1 MKMKKLKYVVALLTA
16 AVLNVAAFPITASAD
31 DGMKIV
37 AIGDSITNGYS
48 MDGSLIASYPQL
60 VSSYYGAELVN
71 LAEDGMTSEGLL
83 AKLSDAN
90 VQSEIANA
98 DVVLVTIGGNDIM
111 KPVLNN
117 EYVDASKYSTISEF
131 IAAMKEKDQIT
142 ILLMQKYLNSVM
154 PEAIKNCNANMQEI
168 SSKLSSM
175 TSGKVV
181 IQTVYNPMD
190 LDGDNTPL
198 AGSGSMI
205 TLSTNVHNYLEGRPD
220 NTLYPEDSG
229 VNDIIRN
236 LTESSIVDTFN
247 TFMDHSYFYTHIN
260 NVDVHPNSKGHLAI
274 AETIIETLNFPE
286 TGNENGTLMRKAYT
300 NSGAEETLA
309 GISSPIND
317 GILGRVLKN
326 GYGDVDADGNV
337 NISDAMSILGIYSY
351 NAAELT
357 PEVTGVN
364 AVAADANKDSS
375 VGIDDALLVLQYYS
389 ERAAGL
395 FDGTFEQFLNK

>member
-1 MKMKKLKYVVALLTA
+1 MKKKKLKYVVALLTA
-16 AVLNVAAFPITASAD
+16 AVLNAAVLPITASAD
-31 DGMKIV
+31 DGIKVV

-71 LAEDGMTSEGLL
+71 FAEDGMTSEGLL
-83 AKLSDAN
+83 AKLSDTN
-90 VQSEIANA
+90 VQSEIASA
-98 DVVLVTIGGNDIM
+98 DIVLITIGGNDIM

-117 EYVDASKYSTISEF
+117 EYVDASKYSTMAEF
-131 IAAMKEKDQIT
+131 IEAMKAQGQMT
-142 ILLMQKYLNSVM
+142 IFLMQQYLNSVM
-154 PEAIKNCNANMQEI
+154 PEAIKNCNENLQEI
-168 SSKLSSM
+168 SNKLSSM

-190 LDGDNTPL
+190 LDGDDTPL
-198 AGSGSMI
+198 AGSGSMT
-205 TLSTNVHNYLEGRPD
+205 TLCTNVNNYLEGRPD
-220 NTLYPEDSG
+220 NNLYPEDGG

-236 LTESSIVDTFN
+236 LTGASIVDTFN

-274 AETIIETLNFPE
+274 AESIIEALNLSE
-286 TGNENGTLMRKAYT
+286 TGNEDGTLMRRAYT

-309 GISSPIND
+309 GINSSIND

-326 GYGDVDADGNV
+326 GYGDVDADGKV
-337 NISDAMSILGIYSY
+337 NISDAMSILSMYSY
-351 NAAELT
+351 NAAGLT
-357 PEVTGVN
+357 PQVTGVN
-364 AVAADANKDSS
+364 AIAADANKDKY

-389 ERAAGL
+389 ERAAGI
-395 FDGTFEQFLNK
+395 FDGTFEQYLNK